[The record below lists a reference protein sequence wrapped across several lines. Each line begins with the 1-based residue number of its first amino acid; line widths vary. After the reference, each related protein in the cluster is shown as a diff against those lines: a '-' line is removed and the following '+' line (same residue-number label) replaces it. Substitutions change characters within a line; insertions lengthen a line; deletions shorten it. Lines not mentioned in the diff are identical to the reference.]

1 MLYLDWFVWR
11 MKKTFSIEV
20 KDDEVSYEAYDFYHE
35 DLDDLLIP
43 AQHLEKLPNPL
54 LFETLVYVDEKGYE
68 WIAGMVLE
76 EETNRKLYEV
86 WIRNGEPIAYEL
98 YV

>member
-1 MLYLDWFVWR
+1 MLYLNWFVWR
-11 MKKTFSIEV
+11 MKKTFKIEV
-20 KDDEVSYEAYDFYHE
+20 QEDGVSYEAYDFYHE
-35 DLDDLLIP
+35 DLDELLIP
-43 AQHLEKLPNPL
+43 THHLEKLPNPL
-54 LFETLVYVDEKGYE
+54 LFATLMYVDDKGYE
-68 WIAGMVLE
+68 WIVGMVLE